1 MKVLTLATVILL
13 PATVLAGIMGMNF
26 QLGLFDLVWMF
37 WAVIA
42 AMLGI
47 AVLVLTLART
57 RRWI

>member
-1 MKVLTLATVILL
+1 
-13 PATVLAGIMGMNF
+13 MGMNF
-26 QLGLFDLVWMF
+26 KLGFFDLVWMF

-47 AVLVLTLART
+47 AIFVLSLART